1 MKLYARFIK
10 VVLVVMLF
18 GSAQAQDSFF
28 EPDLIEIIP
37 QGDSV
42 SRYFVSTDELYED
55 RWDTLAHPN
64 FWKKIM
70 KLTPDSCIINVAAT
84 RQVIS
89 TYSFKDWQCK
99 TDNEKQIFKDS
110 IRDYNCLASDE
121 GIYITSGKSH
131 FYRFDKSFLSVSKGV
146 EVFSDLGVDPFYAQA
161 ILLIESPNQLQYSN
175 VGAYG
180 SFQLMKSVARAHGL
194 TVNKYVDERKDFV
207 KSAKGAASL
216 LSKTCIPEARKIL
229 NRNNLTYKE
238 TDLWFRLVVLHV
250 YHAGAGNV
258 GGLIDSL
265 EPTEGGMAL
274 IQSMWVNSWG
284 GFKNAS
290 QNYSQLALASIL
302 TLNELIYS
310 ECDYMFRCSL

>member
-10 VVLVVMLF
+10 VVLVVMIF
-18 GSAQAQDSFF
+18 GNSQAQDSFF

-64 FWKKIM
+64 FWKKVM

-84 RQVIS
+84 RQIIDV
-89 TYSFKDWQCK
+89 YSFKDWMCK
-99 TDNEKQIFKDS
+99 TDNQKQTFKDS
-110 IRDYNCLASDE
+110 IRDYNCLDPNES
-121 GIYITSGKSH
+121 IYITSGKSH
-131 FYRFDKSFLSVSKGV
+131 FYRFDKSFHSVSKGV
-146 EVFSDLGVDPFYAQA
+146 EVFKDLGVDPFYAQA

-180 SFQLMKSVARAHGL
+180 SFQLMKSVARSHGL

-207 KSAKGAASL
+207 KSASAAASL
-216 LSKTCIPEARKIL
+216 LSKVCIPEARKIL
-229 NRNNLTYKE
+229 NRNNLSYNE
-238 TDLWFRLVVLHV
+238 SDLWFRLVVLHI

-265 EPTEGGMAL
+265 SPEEGGVAL

-310 ECDYMFRCSL
+310 ECDYIFHCSL